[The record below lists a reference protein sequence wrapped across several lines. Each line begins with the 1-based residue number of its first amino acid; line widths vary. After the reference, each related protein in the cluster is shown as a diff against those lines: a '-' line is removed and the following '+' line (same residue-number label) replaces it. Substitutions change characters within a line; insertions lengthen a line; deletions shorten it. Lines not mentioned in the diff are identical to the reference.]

1 MARKNLLAGLV
12 DLETPNEV
20 SSVSAVAYPVRGASK
35 SMIRSVSE
43 LAKQAD
49 AYLEGEHVV
58 ELDPELIDGSFVSDR
73 MGEDRAQYQELLEA
87 IRERGQ
93 DTPILIRPHPS
104 VDGRYMI
111 VFGHRR
117 VRVAKELG
125 CKVRA
130 VVKAIDDRT
139 HVIAQGQENSARA
152 NLTFVEK
159 AMFAKRL
166 EDLNY
171 GREIIGAAL
180 ASNAAAISK
189 MVSVVSRIPVA
200 IINKIGPAPA
210 VGRERWVELSLLV
223 GRKADAVD
231 RVVSNPGFGELGSDE
246 RFERLFAALNAR
258 GASVRKV
265 AAKREVR
272 AWAPEDNSVC
282 VSVKRSGKTA
292 TIALGEAN
300 GTRFADWISD
310 NLGDLYESFRKSEGD

>member
-1 MARKNLLAGLV
+1 MARKNLLAGLD
-12 DLETPNEV
+12 DLEPSDEV
-20 SSVSAVAYPVRGASK
+20 SSVSVVTYPARGASK

-73 MGEDRAQYQELLEA
+73 MGDDGAQYQDLLEA
-87 IRERGQ
+87 IRETGQ
-93 DTPILIRPHPS
+93 DSPILIRPHP
-104 VDGRYMI
+104 VIDGRYMI

-125 CKVRA
+125 RKVKA

-171 GREIIGAAL
+171 DREVIGAAL

-189 MVSVVSRIPVA
+189 MVSVVTRIPVA
-200 IINKIGPAPA
+200 IIDKIGPAPA

-223 GRKADAVD
+223 SRKADAVD
-231 RVVSNPGFGELGSDE
+231 GIVSNPGFGQLESSE
-246 RFERLFAALNAR
+246 RFERLFTALNAR
-258 GASVRKV
+258 GMPVRKV
-265 AAKREVR
+265 AAKSDVR
-272 AWAPEDNSVC
+272 TWVPEDNSVS

-292 TIALGEAN
+292 TIALREVN
-300 GTRFADWISD
+300 GTRFADWISS
-310 NLGDLYESFRKSEGD
+310 NLGDLYESFRKSEGG